1 MYGWLECAIAPPTLP
16 SDNSVTLSFRY
27 LTNRA
32 PRLYHGRVQL
42 GAGAN
47 FAGHTIERK
56 LGAGGM
62 GVVYLARHPRLNRL
76 VALKVLT
83 ESKAG
88 DASVRIRFEREI
100 EVITALDH
108 PNIVPVYDRGA
119 AGDTLW
125 VSMKYIAG
133 GDVSSL
139 LDRESALEPA
149 RAVRLLA
156 DAAAGLQHAHARGIV
171 HRDVKPANLLL
182 ESDGD
187 RERALVADF
196 GIARTTDA
204 TITASGFLASF
215 AYTAPERFSG
225 DIADHR
231 SDIYSLGCTLFQM
244 LTGRTPFPGRDQAAI
259 MAAHLTAPPP
269 RPSALR
275 PGLPAGLDA
284 VIARSLAK
292 RPQDRYPDCAA
303 MAADALRALTTT
315 QPRAVVRPPV
325 PPPPR
330 LTGAQSPP
338 SAPLRERPHPLRRW
352 GIAAVAAGIVGAV
365 SLTTVLL
372 VRESG
377 NHTTTALSATPTT
390 STATDTRPSTTLAP
404 STAATTTTT
413 ALPAQV
419 VTTPTVIAKC
429 QGTPEIRPTTI
440 SALHCGTNADIWI
453 DGLNWTKWDQDSA
466 VGTGT
471 VHLNSCQPSCS
482 AGNYNLE
489 PVTVTLDKLDPF
501 GNSYMRITLSGAHSE
516 TDDLPTG

>member
-1 MYGWLECAIAPPTLP
+1 M
-16 SDNSVTLSFRY
+16 
-27 LTNRA
+27 
-32 PRLYHGRVQL
+32 QL

-62 GVVYLARHPRLNRL
+62 GVVYLARHPRLNRS

-88 DASVRIRFEREI
+88 DAGVRSRFEREI
-100 EVITALDH
+100 ELITALDH

-119 AGDTLW
+119 EGDTLW

-139 LDRESALEPA
+139 LDREGPLDPT
-149 RAVRLLA
+149 RAVRLLT
-156 DAAAGLQHAHARGIV
+156 DAAAGLQHAHAHGIV

-182 ESDGD
+182 ESDGAH
-187 RERALVADF
+187 ERALVADF
-196 GIARTTDA
+196 GIARTSDA

-244 LTGRTPFPGRDQAAI
+244 LTGRTPFPARDQAAI

-269 RPSALR
+269 RPSTLR
-275 PGLPAGLDA
+275 PTLPAGLDA
-284 VIARSLAK
+284 VIAKSLAK
-292 RPQDRYPDCAA
+292 RPQDRYPNCAA
-303 MAADALRALTTT
+303 MAEDALRALTTT
-315 QPRAVVRPPV
+315 QPGAFVRPPV
-325 PPPPR
+325 PMPPR
-330 LTGAQSPP
+330 PTWAQLPP
-338 SAPLRERPHPLRRW
+338 APPRQERPHPLRRW
-352 GIAAVAAGIVGAV
+352 GIAAAAAGLAGVV
-365 SLTTVLL
+365 SLTTFLL

-377 NHTTTALSATPTT
+377 NHATTALSATPAT
-390 STATDTRPSTTLAP
+390 SSAPDTRPSSTPPP
-404 STAATTTTT
+404 STSATTTTT

-419 VTTPTVIAKC
+419 VTTPTVVAKC
-429 QGTPEIRPTTI
+429 EGTPEIRPVTI

-453 DGLNWTKWDQDSA
+453 DGLSWTKWDQDSA

-482 AGNYNLE
+482 AGNYKLD
-489 PVTVTLDKLDPF
+489 PVTVTLDKVDPF
-501 GNSYMRITLSGAHSE
+501 GNTYMRITLSGADSE
-516 TDDLPTG
+516 TDNLPTG